1 MSFVRIFIA
10 IVALLSSSWVFATKD
25 QVPYATQVNNLM
37 RYYRVTPNI
46 ATSGALSQDSI
57 QELSKHSFQ
66 TVIDLRNE
74 SEDTSIEK
82 KAVKAAQMTYI
93 NIPVTNEGI
102 NESQLAAFKRALE
115 QATPPILIHC
125 ATGNR
130 AGAMWTVYR
139 LSEGISP
146 DIAFKEGRTAG
157 MNAGMEE
164 KIRKTWCNDT
174 DAKKGC

>member
-1 MSFVRIFIA
+1 MLFVRFFITA
-10 IVALLSSSWVFATKD
+10 IVLLSSGWVFAVKD

-37 RYYRVTPNI
+37 RYYRATPNI

-57 QELSKHSFQ
+57 QELAKHSFQ

-74 SEDTSIEK
+74 SEGTPAEK
-82 KAVKAAQMTYI
+82 KAVEAALMTYI
-93 NIPVTNEGI
+93 NIPVSGDGV
-102 NESQLAAFKRALE
+102 NESQLAAFKQALE
-115 QATPPILIHC
+115 QASPPILVHC

-139 LSEGISP
+139 LNEGIAP

-164 KIRKTWCNDT
+164 KIRKIWCKG
-174 DAKKGC
+174 AKEGC